1 MRKLIF
7 LLFVFIF
14 FSEISKAGNDNYP
27 VGARQAGMS
36 NAAVM
41 SSDIWSLWH
50 NQAGLA
56 YLKNTTVGM
65 YYDNRF
71 LVPEYGYK
79 AFGLGVPTKRGVL
92 GFGFSYFGYSQ
103 YNEKKVSLAYAKS
116 FTEKFSVGLQ
126 LDYLNT
132 FINQDYGSAGT
143 VVIEFGILSQPIKNL
158 FVAAHVYNP
167 TRSSIAIYQDER
179 IPTIFRF
186 GLGYKMG
193 DKSFIA
199 VELEKEIDFAPRFK
213 AGIEYKLIDNFF
225 LRTGISLKPLSNSF
239 GIGYKL
245 KSFILDIAFTTN
257 RELGITPH
265 VSMIYSF
272 K

>member
-7 LLFVFIF
+7 FLFALILI
-14 FSEISKAGNDNYP
+14 SEISNAGNDNYP
-27 VGARQAGMS
+27 VGAKQAGMS
-36 NAAVM
+36 NAVVM
-41 SSDIWSLWH
+41 CSDIWSLWH

-56 YLKNTTVGM
+56 YLENTTVGM

-71 LVPEYGYK
+71 IVPEYGYK
-79 AFGLGVPTKRGVL
+79 AFGMAVPTNRGVL
-92 GFGFSYFGYSQ
+92 GFSFSYFGYNL
-103 YNEKKVSLAYAKS
+103 YNEKKFGLAYAKS
-116 FTEKFSVGLQ
+116 FGEKFSAGLQ

-132 FINQDYGSAGT
+132 FISQDYGSTGT
-143 VVIEFGILSQPIKNL
+143 VVVELGVLSQPIKNL
-158 FVAAHVYNP
+158 FIAAHVYNP
-167 TRSSIAIYQDER
+167 TRSTLASYQDER
-179 IPTIFRF
+179 IPTIYRF
-186 GLGYKMG
+186 GMGYKMG

-199 VELEKEIDFAPRFK
+199 VEIEKELDFAPRFK

-225 LRTGISLKPLSNSF
+225 LRTGISLKPISNSF

-245 KSFILDIAFTTN
+245 KGLILDIAFSTN

-272 K
+272 